1 MPETKAMTKKEF
13 ADKCGVS
20 VRTLNRWIDRIDVRV
35 LAEIGYHSN
44 DHFLTPKVVA
54 YFERQFVIV

>member
-13 ADKCGVS
+13 AEKCGVS
-20 VRTLNRWIDRIDVRV
+20 VRTLNRWIGRIDVRV
-35 LAEIGYHSN
+35 LAEIGYRSK